1 MFLQSDGSNDERRE
15 NPLYGI
21 WYLLEGLIQRVM
33 YGLVIAAYKVEVI
46 ADVLNHSVMVFY
58 YALLRHAPL
67 EIPYIMLTT
76 ECVTCFIK
84 LVQYFIC
91 VQ

>member
-1 MFLQSDGSNDERRE
+1 MFLQSDGSNYERRE

-46 ADVLNHSVMVFY
+46 ADVLNHSVSGVSSESVFT
-58 YALLRHAPL
+58 AIPRDRHVVVLVASRYSRQYL
-67 EIPYIMLTT
+67 ETDT
-76 ECVTCFIK
+76 
-84 LVQYFIC
+84 
-91 VQ
+91 